1 MRSGPGTLCLTWV
14 LAGVFAV
21 LYAGRPARSQ
31 GAGLGLRAQTILK
44 SRCAGCHGQAG
55 AGGLDVT
62 RWRSIVLERRSVV
75 PGQPNESELIR
86 RVESGSMPLG
96 GPKLAENELKALRAW
111 VSAGAPDWIPSPSVR
126 PRRRITEAEV
136 LAAVLEDV
144 QRAPPEERQ
153 SLRYLS
159 LANLNNNPEV
169 AAERLGQYLPALS
182 KLVNSLS
189 WNHRIMVPAAFGP
202 GRAVIRL
209 DIRDYGWSAAAWDEV
224 ASAYPFAYIP
234 KGLRAQYDQVHT
246 LTRCDR
252 AYLRADWFIAHGS
265 RPPLY
270 DRLLGIPS
278 TVRELEDRL
287 AVHADQD
294 LVENRAVRGG
304 RRNSGVSRNNRVVE
318 RHETAFGAYW
328 KSFDFKSNEG
338 NRNIFK
344 HPLDFHFDGGEL
356 IFHLPNGLQ
365 GYMLANANGNRLD
378 EAPVQIVSDRNNRED
393 PIVRNGLSCIGCHA
407 EGMKAFQDQ
416 VRPALSLLLRQ
427 RPDAEAQRALASYQ
441 PQPALDALFRADN
454 VRFDTAIRQTGG
466 RSSGRPDEEPVYL
479 LAQSYFGFLESP
491 NVSTAQAAADLNISE
506 EELRQGVAQ
515 GSELG
520 RLGLDQLRLADG
532 GVKRDLW
539 EQVFLRVVE
548 VFGQGAS
555 LPART
560 PLVAA
565 GVPDPRKTVQVKPF
579 TVRNSELAE
588 HGVQAQRA
596 RDVLAFWLGKS
607 QDLRLVEK
615 KAQVTLIGVLTP
627 QPGGEVRLQISDARG
642 TLLEEA
648 GGPPDEIDCLT
659 FLLANRVNLSLTG
672 EQLSVP
678 ENLAG
683 VGLSTGDLGV
693 DLQAGVGEKAP
704 FNVSVSTDRGVE
716 STYRAGDGFQV
727 LASVDRDCYL
737 TIYEVDSSGRV
748 SLLFPNQFAPN
759 NRISAGQLRTL
770 GGPGDEFQ
778 LQADGHPGVNTLVA
792 IGTLDPIPLPGYENG
807 TPTDGPLRGSQSV
820 LAKGILQRLA
830 TRGGHI
836 AALATSRFYM
846 AR

>member
-1 MRSGPGTLCLTWV
+1 MRSGPGTFGIIGV
-14 LAGVFAV
+14 LAGSFAG
-21 LYAGRPARSQ
+21 LWAGPPVSSQ
-31 GAGLGLRAQTILK
+31 GADPGQRAQTILK
-44 SRCAGCHGQAG
+44 SRCAGCHGRAG

-75 PGQPNESELIR
+75 PGKPDQSELIR

-96 GPKLAENELKALRAW
+96 GPKLAPNELKALRAW
-111 VSAGAPDWIPSPSVR
+111 VSAGAPDWAPSPAAR
-126 PRRRITEAEV
+126 PRPRITEAQV
-136 LAAVLEDV
+136 LSAVLEDL
-144 QRAPPEERQ
+144 QRSQPEERQ

-169 AAERLGQYLPALS
+169 TAERLSQYIVALS

-189 WNHRIMVPAAFGP
+189 WNHRIAIPKAFGP
-202 GRAVIRL
+202 GQAVIRM
-209 DIRDYGWSAAAWDEV
+209 DIRDYGWRAAAWDEV
-224 ASAYPFAYIP
+224 ASAYPFAYVP
-234 KGLRAQYDQVHT
+234 NGLRAEYDQVRT

-252 AYLRADWFIAHGS
+252 AYLRADWFIAHAS

-270 DRLLGIPS
+270 DRLLGTPA

-287 AVHADQD
+287 AVRADQD

-378 EAPVQIVSDRNNRED
+378 EAPIQIVSDRNNRED
-393 PIVRNGLSCIGCHA
+393 PVVRNGLSCIGCHA

-427 RPDAEAQRALASYQ
+427 HPDTEAQRALASYR
-441 PQPALDALFRADN
+441 PQSELDALFRTDN
-454 VRFDTAIRQTGG
+454 TRFDAAVRQTGG
-466 RSSGRPDEEPVYL
+466 RASGRPDEEPVYL

-491 NVSTAQAAADLNISE
+491 NVSPAQAAADLNISE
-506 EELRQGVAQ
+506 EELRQGLAR

-565 GVPDPRKTVQVKPF
+565 GVPDPRKTVQIKPF
-579 TVRNSELAE
+579 TVRNSELTE

-596 RDVLAFWLGKS
+596 RDALAFWLGKS
-607 QDLRLVEK
+607 QDLRLVGK
-615 KAQVTLIGVLTP
+615 NAQVTLTGVLTP
-627 QPGGEVRLQISDARG
+627 QPGGEVQLQISDARG
-642 TLLEEA
+642 ALLEEA
-648 GGPPDEIDCLT
+648 GGPPGEIDGLA

-693 DLQAGVGEKAP
+693 DVQAGVGEKAP
-704 FNVSVSTDRGVE
+704 FNVSIAPDRGVE
-716 STYRAGDGFQV
+716 SSYRVGEGFQV

-748 SLLFPNQFAPN
+748 SLLFPNQFVPN
-759 NRISAGQLRTL
+759 NRLSAGQLRTL
-770 GGPGDEFQ
+770 GGPGDDFQ

-792 IGTLDPIPLPGYENG
+792 VATLDPIGLPGYENG
-807 TPTDGPLRGSQSV
+807 RPVESPLRGSQSV
-820 LAKGILQRLA
+820 IAKSILQTLA
-830 TRGGHI
+830 TRGGHT
-836 AALATSRFYM
+836 AAVATSRFYI